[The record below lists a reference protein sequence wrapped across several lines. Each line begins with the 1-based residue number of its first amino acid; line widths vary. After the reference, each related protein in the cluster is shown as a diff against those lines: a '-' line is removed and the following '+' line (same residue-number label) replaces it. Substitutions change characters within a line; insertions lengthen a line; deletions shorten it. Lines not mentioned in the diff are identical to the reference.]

1 MYYLFWN
8 MVSDKLHAK
17 ALSNRGLESPFVLHN
32 IIISDI
38 TCRKSLISVSV
49 TATSIDTNRLIVEQ
63 HSLGQLSLYVS
74 LSLCIDSSCYF
85 AQLIVLSTY

>member
-38 TCRKSLISVSV
+38 TALLL
-49 TATSIDTNRLIVEQ
+49 N
-63 HSLGQLSLYVS
+63 
-74 LSLCIDSSCYF
+74 
-85 AQLIVLSTY
+85 STR